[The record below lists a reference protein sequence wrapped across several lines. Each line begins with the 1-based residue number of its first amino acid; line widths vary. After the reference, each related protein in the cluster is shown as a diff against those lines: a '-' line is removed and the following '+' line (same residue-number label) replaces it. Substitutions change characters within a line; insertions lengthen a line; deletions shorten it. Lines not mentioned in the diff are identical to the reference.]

1 MILWYVPLISDDIL
15 SRGEPSAAPQSQSGE
30 RRERERGMPSC
41 LSLLAAERGRAA
53 REGAPPRGHNPTK
66 LRVEFTLKQNSHNDL
81 MLRQPT

>member
-15 SRGEPSAAPQSQSGE
+15 SRGEPSAAPQSQSG
-30 RRERERGMPSC
+30 ERERGMPSC

-53 REGAPPRGHNPTK
+53 REGAPPRGHNPTR
-66 LRVEFTLKQNSHNDL
+66 LGVEFTLKQNSQNDL